1 MGPFLGVFVG
11 QSGSGEGPDVTEV
24 PRVPVAGWVVF
35 DRFRASALAQRVP
48 GLVMFVP
55 NIDCM
60 KGQHVW
66 AVFFYVLKYLL
77 YLLSYVAVSCV
88 VYICFVHSFK
98 FKFRPYCRLED
109 IQGRFWPRI

>member
-1 MGPFLGVFVG
+1 MNEKQDGTVSGVFFG
-11 QSGSGEGPDVTEV
+11 QSWSGEGSDVTEV

-35 DRFRASALAQRVP
+35 DRSRASALAQRVP

-66 AVFFYVLKYLL
+66 AVFFYVLIY
-77 YLLSYVAVSCV
+77 YTS
-88 VYICFVHSFK
+88 
-98 FKFRPYCRLED
+98 
-109 IQGRFWPRI
+109 